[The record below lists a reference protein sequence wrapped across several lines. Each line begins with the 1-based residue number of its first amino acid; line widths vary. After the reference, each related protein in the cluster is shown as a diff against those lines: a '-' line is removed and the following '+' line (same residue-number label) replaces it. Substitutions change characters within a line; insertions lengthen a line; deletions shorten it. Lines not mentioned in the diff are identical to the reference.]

1 MMVIYL
7 PVKFEFDD
15 TTLILNGSQSSL
27 QAALNTIEIFGSFSG
42 LHMNTNK
49 TKVIWIGRKK
59 YSKDKL
65 KVSVKLDWGTTQF
78 KLLGIIFSVDL
89 QEMIALNYSK
99 ALDNSKQILTLWN
112 KRNLT
117 PFGTITVIKTFIL
130 SRFNHIFMIIPSPD
144 KHFFKEINSCL
155 FAFLWGNKPDKIK
168 RDYITQDYRMGGL
181 RMVNIELFAQS
192 LKLTWMN
199 KLFKS
204 EPPLWLNLFEN
215 TISPVSKIASYG
227 STWCDILRKKTQN
240 QFWKEILTSWV
251 TLCEN
256 IPIRSN
262 TEILSTLLWYS
273 PKISKAIL
281 NLPNWSKQGIIV
293 VGDLLDNRGNI
304 ISQTKLEDKYT
315 HLKMNFLEY
324 LRIKSCVESYVKKY
338 KKDGLFYFQQP
349 CLPTH
354 LLPIFS
360 RNSGSKHYY
369 NILNKPVIN
378 MNCKIA
384 WNTELNLNID
394 EITWQQIFRIC
405 SKLPQHHNLIWF
417 QYRILH
423 RILGTRTLL
432 AKIDKATSPD
442 CFLCKSAPET
452 IFHIFSQCPDVL
464 DFWKNVRVWVKNKTG
479 LSLDLGRLEYILGYL
494 NTDTNSLPINIL
506 LVATKYY
513 IYSNSRLSKTLYIP
527 ELLEKIKSI
536 YDEQKLVATLEF
548 KQETFNKTWRLIKL
562 LID

>member
-1 MMVIYL
+1 MSVMTQFV
-7 PVKFEFDD
+7 DD

-42 LHMNTNK
+42 LHMNANK

-117 PFGTITVIKTFIL
+117 PFGKITVIKTFIL

-227 STWCDILRKKTQN
+227 STWCDILRKKTR
-240 QFWKEILTSWV
+240 I
-251 TLCEN
+251 
-256 IPIRSN
+256 
-262 TEILSTLLWYS
+262 
-273 PKISKAIL
+273 
-281 NLPNWSKQGIIV
+281 
-293 VGDLLDNRGNI
+293 
-304 ISQTKLEDKYT
+304 
-315 HLKMNFLEY
+315 NF
-324 LRIKSCVESYVKKY
+324 
-338 KKDGLFYFQQP
+338 
-349 CLPTH
+349 
-354 LLPIFS
+354 
-360 RNSGSKHYY
+360 
-369 NILNKPVIN
+369 
-378 MNCKIA
+378 
-384 WNTELNLNID
+384 
-394 EITWQQIFRIC
+394 
-405 SKLPQHHNLIWF
+405 
-417 QYRILH
+417 
-423 RILGTRTLL
+423 
-432 AKIDKATSPD
+432 
-442 CFLCKSAPET
+442 
-452 IFHIFSQCPDVL
+452 
-464 DFWKNVRVWVKNKTG
+464 
-479 LSLDLGRLEYILGYL
+479 GR
-494 NTDTNSLPINIL
+494 
-506 LVATKYY
+506 K
-513 IYSNSRLSKTLYIP
+513 
-527 ELLEKIKSI
+527 
-536 YDEQKLVATLEF
+536 F
-548 KQETFNKTWRLIKL
+548 
-562 LID
+562 